1 MKKIII
7 SNSNYS
13 HLWDIINDYESKNIL
28 LCTDNLN
35 GYIFK
40 HDTFIYDGTL
50 NYVRRL
56 IEILKNIDDEYIMLF
71 SDVDVIINIDEKA
84 VSNYLSI
91 MKENNLD
98 RISFGVF
105 NKSKEILEKDSF
117 ILTSINNITD
127 NHFFTPYDYAP
138 SLYKRT
144 SLLRL
149 CESFP
154 DETYPSF

>member
-105 NKSKEILEKDSF
+105 NKSK
-117 ILTSINNITD
+117 
-127 NHFFTPYDYAP
+127 
-138 SLYKRT
+138 
-144 SLLRL
+144 
-149 CESFP
+149 
-154 DETYPSF
+154 